1 MRHGVAL
8 NKSGQL
14 LVNMLRL
21 WLDKIGAEPSESL
34 ENTKVLIQ
42 FLFHLIEPTAEIQLQ
57 NCIFLA
63 VS

>member
-1 MRHGVAL
+1 MRQGVAL

-14 LVNMLRL
+14 LVKMLRL

-42 FLFHLIEPTAEIQLQ
+42 FLFI
-57 NCIFLA
+57 
-63 VS
+63 